1 MGVWFGMTNPP
12 KPRVAL
18 RFCEYELG
26 ELRELTRSYGGFPL
40 SSIVNIA
47 LEHLFGSPNPSVFA
61 KCKKHK
67 LKLAINEPLIIKLNE
82 MAKTYSVKRSDLIRL
97 AIRNFRLE
105 ETKQH

>member
-26 ELRELTRSYGGFPL
+26 ELQELTRSYGGFPL

-47 LEHLFGSPNPSVFA
+47 LEHLFGSPNRSVFA